1 MKIVKPSV
9 ELIHCTPN
17 PEKVIE
23 RFGRICYQSNHKV
36 KVCPSCGGEK
46 YAPHGIGGMY
56 IKCDACNGTGTDIS
70 SAIEFVERIKKNQHE
85 SVLEHAVAGF
95 SIVTDRG
102 VSHELVRHRIA
113 SFSQE
118 SQRYNN
124 YSKEQFDHEL
134 TFVNPFENN
143 GIVDEVNTY
152 CWKTEME
159 SIEDTYLTMIKNGI
173 TPEIAR
179 SILPNC
185 TKTEIGMTC
194 NFREWRHF
202 LKLRTDKKAHPQMR
216 QIAEMIKEELLKVSA
231 VCFND
236 I

>member
-46 YAPHGIGGMY
+46 YAPRGIGGMY
-56 IKCDACNGTGTDIS
+56 IKCDPCNGTGTDIA

-118 SQRYNN
+118 SQRFVN
-124 YSKEQFDHEL
+124 YSKEQFDSEI
-134 TFVNPFENN
+134 TFINPFEGDEEEINN
-143 GIVDEVNTY
+143 L
-152 CWKTEME
+152 CWQTEME
-159 SIEDTYLTMIKNGI
+159 WVEDSYLEMIKTGI

-179 SILPNC
+179 SVLPNC
-185 TKTEIGMTC
+185 TKTEIGMTA

-202 LKLRTDKKAHPQMR
+202 LKLRCDKKAHPQMR
-216 QIAEMIKEELLKVSA
+216 QVAEMIKKELLKISE

-236 I
+236 V